1 LVLKGEKVMTPN
13 EAAAM
18 TPVFNYGNISDAHKD
33 AAKEI
38 ANIIASSGNIMLAE
52 VIKQR
57 FKVVE
62 IPKFNLEDSKFAK
75 ACMIAGVFPAV
86 QGHVQ
91 EGSDLDKMEYPLV
104 GICEDI
110 RKLEK
115 LYEVIKNSEF

>member
-1 LVLKGEKVMTPN
+1 MSPD
-13 EAAAM
+13 EAANM
-18 TPVFNYGNISDAHKD
+18 TPVFNYGDITADHRD

-38 ANIIASSGNIMLAE
+38 ANIIAGSGNIMLAE
-52 VIKQR
+52 IIKQR

-62 IPKFNLEDSKFAK
+62 IPKFNLEDSKFAR
-75 ACMIAGVFPAV
+75 ACMSAGVFPAV

-91 EGSDLDKMEYPLV
+91 EGSDIEKIEYPLV

-115 LYEVIKNSEF
+115 LYEIIKNSEF